1 MSTYNGWKNYAT
13 WNVALWIGNDEGL
26 YRLACDCADYDEF
39 VEIMRNDVGSIE
51 TPDQVA
57 WNDRTLD
64 TDALDAMF
72 AEFRG
77 DDNDDDDDELPYDE
91 DDDDDVDTSGYDY
104 NWHGYGI
111 TITTP
116 SGSAFMQGEEAAE
129 LYDQLEAATTNREW
143 VSILMQYEH
152 VCE

>member
-1 MSTYNGWKNYAT
+1 MKALSKEQFDAFINDGPYAFPGGYIMYVFMSDGEPLCHGAAKENYDLIVQAI
-13 WNVALWIGNDEGL
+13 A
-26 YRLACDCADYDEF
+26 
-39 VEIMRNDVGSIE
+39 
-51 TPDQVA
+51 
-57 WNDRTLD
+57 
-64 TDALDAMF
+64 
-72 AEFRG
+72 
-77 DDNDDDDDELPYDE
+77 DNDDYSGWLPTSVEINYEDDNLFCSHTWERILPSYG
-91 DDDDDVDTSGYDY
+91 DDDDVDTSGYDY